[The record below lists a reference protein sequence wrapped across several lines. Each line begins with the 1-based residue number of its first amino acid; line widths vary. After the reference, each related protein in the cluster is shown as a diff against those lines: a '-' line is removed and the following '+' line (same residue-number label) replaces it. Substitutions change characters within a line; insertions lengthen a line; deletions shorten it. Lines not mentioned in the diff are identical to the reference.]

1 MCFFL
6 SALVFLLLVK
16 FGLNTNQKN
25 YPRNVLVTING
36 EALYASDVATVI
48 DNYRLKGSQ
57 AANRFDQIL
66 SDLIDEK
73 LILQEAK
80 RRKIDASSEE
90 IEARLIQVKTH
101 FPLLYQQICTKMSEE
116 KYKEILRNRIIIQKL
131 YAEVVSSRRDKST
144 AEQEVQ
150 EIPKQ
155 KEKEIFD
162 KWVKELR
169 EKANICFFQ
178 ENIQNFK
185 ESLCKETTGG

>member
-1 MCFFL
+1 ML
-6 SALVFLLLVK
+6 ALLLLVK
-16 FGLNTNQKN
+16 FGLNTHQKN

-36 EALYASDVATVI
+36 EALYTSDVATVI

-66 SDLIDEK
+66 SDLVNEK

-101 FPLLYQQICTKMSEE
+101 FPLLYRQICTKMSEE
-116 KYKEILRNRIIIQKL
+116 KYKEILRNRIIIQKV
-131 YAEVVSSRRDKST
+131 YAEVVSSRGNKSS

-169 EKANICFFQ
+169 EKANIYFFQ
-178 ENIQNFK
+178 ENIRNFK